1 MLKGPPAPGE
11 GAGPTSIGQADGLSS
26 PDIGCR
32 APLQSEIIADLRFAR
47 SVEKTTRSACDA
59 VRLACDR
66 MLRSEIER
74 LVERYATLNPKRLRA
89 IADRFARAPIHLV
102 WRQP

>member
-66 MLRSEIER
+66 MLRLEIER
-74 LVERYATLNPKRLRA
+74 PVERYATLNPKRLRA
-89 IADRFARAPIHLV
+89 IADRIARAPIHLV